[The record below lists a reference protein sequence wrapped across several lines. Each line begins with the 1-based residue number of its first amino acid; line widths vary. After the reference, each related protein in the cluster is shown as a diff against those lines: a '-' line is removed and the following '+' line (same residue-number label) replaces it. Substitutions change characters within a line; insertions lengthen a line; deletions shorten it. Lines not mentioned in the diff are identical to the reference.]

1 MTRERFLRNQCIAVL
16 CRKRI
21 NIVKYNRLTYPLF
34 VLSMCAYT
42 PPITAFAQQASP
54 VSGEVSTTLDV
65 LDSANVDK
73 INPVSPQTPS
83 NGSSPDKVWS
93 WQNIETGEGD
103 GPVTIEYDGANIIQ
117 DGSRFTTLPPGFT
130 GSPSDLT
137 KLKDEFSLYEPA
149 TNWLQPGKAYFR
161 KDLEKKRN
169 LEADT
174 GLMDAMSR
182 ILV

>member
-1 MTRERFLRNQCIAVL
+1 MHCSPMPKTNKYCEIQSSYLSVICFEYVCIYASHY
-16 CRKRI
+16 CI
-21 NIVKYNRLTYPLF
+21 
-34 VLSMCAYT
+34 C
-42 PPITAFAQQASP
+42 AQQASP
-54 VSGEVSTTLDV
+54 VSDEVSTKLNV
-65 LDSANVDK
+65 LDSANVNK

>member
-1 MTRERFLRNQCIAVL
+1 MMRERFLRNQCIAFL

-21 NIVKYNRLTYPLF
+21 NIVKYNRLIYPLF
-34 VLSMCAYT
+34 VLSMCVYT
-42 PPITAFAQQASP
+42 LPVSAFAQQASP
-54 VSGEVSTTLDV
+54 VSDEVSTKLNV
-65 LDSANVDK
+65 LGSANVNK
-73 INPVSPQTPS
+73 INPVSPETPS
-83 NGSSPDKVWS
+83 NAVSPDKIWS

-103 GPVTIEYDGANIIQ
+103 DPVIIEYDGANIIQ

-161 KDLEKKRN
+161 KDLEKKETWKPT
-169 LEADT
+169 LD
-174 GLMDAMSR
+174 
-182 ILV
+182 